1 MDELNNLDIRG
12 ITAEAA
18 ARIAGMDLE
27 KRDRGWNPCHPSVVR
42 ITVTPD
48 LVRRHLLTSV
58 WASCLDAIQK
68 QVGER
73 ADGTM
78 TVEQALAELI
88 RRGVPRKSIQ
98 VRKSSFRLKLDN
110 LEYRIYKRNVT
121 ETVACPWP
129 ADLWSVVR
137 IDGIRFADFLQFFD
151 AHVPE
156 IVAEVPAILNI
167 IHERELEG
175 RKQEMAREIRKTTV
189 RALLE
194 QYVKPLG
201 LSAGFRI
208 AEDGMVTL
216 ELTRRE
222 SACLEI
228 PLKALPEA
236 LRDTDSIL
244 AELTAKPADIFDED
258 DAF

>member
-1 MDELNNLDIRG
+1 
-12 ITAEAA
+12 
-18 ARIAGMDLE
+18 MDLK
-27 KRDRGWNPCHPSVVR
+27 KRDRGWNPCHPSVIR
-42 ITVTPD
+42 ITVTPER
-48 LVRRHLLTSV
+48 VRRHLLTSV
-58 WASCLDAIQK
+58 WASCLDALQK

-73 ADGTM
+73 AEGTM
-78 TVEQALAELI
+78 TVELALAELI
-88 RRGVPRKSIQ
+88 RRGVPRENIH

-110 LEYRIYKRNVT
+110 LEYRIYKRDFT
-121 ETVACPWP
+121 EIVASPWP

-137 IDGIRFADFLQFFD
+137 IDGVRFADFLQFFD

-156 IVAEVPAILNI
+156 IVAEVPGILET
-167 IHERELEG
+167 IHERELEE
-175 RKQEMAREIRKTTV
+175 RKQEMARDIRKTTV

-194 QYVKPLG
+194 KYVKPLG

-208 AEDGMVTL
+208 AEDGMVSL

-228 PLKALPEA
+228 PLEALPEV
-236 LRDTDSIL
+236 LRNTDMIL
-244 AELTAKPADIFDED
+244 AELTAKPVDIFDED